1 MARKADPSL
10 EEHILNAALV
20 LVDKEGISGLSMR
33 SVAKISG
40 TSTPTLYSRFK
51 DHDDLTWAVV
61 NRIQQE
67 LLALV
72 SSCCSVQE
80 IFRIYLGYISNHP
93 RRYELLTTIRI
104 PAWEEDRPRPVY
116 EMVRERL
123 QQQLGGTG
131 EKVEPLA
138 MAIFALIH
146 GTATLNIAVGLKT
159 RTALAL
165 NRASLAAIDRLV
177 KSFPRK

>member
-1 MARKADPSL
+1 MARKADPGL

-33 SVAKISG
+33 SVAKMSG
-40 TSTPTLYSRFK
+40 TTTPTLYSRFQ
-51 DHDDLTWAVV
+51 DHDDLAWAVV
-61 NRIQQE
+61 NRIQRE
-67 LLALV
+67 ILALV
-72 SSCCSVQE
+72 SSSGSIEE
-80 IFRIYLGYISNHP
+80 IFRVFLRYISNHP
-93 RRYELLTTIRI
+93 RRYELLMTVRI
-104 PAWEEDRPRPVY
+104 PAWEENRPRPVY

-123 QQQLGGTG
+123 QQQLGGTR

-159 RTALAL
+159 RTAFAL

-177 KSFPRK
+177 NSFPRK

>member
-20 LVDKEGISGLSMR
+20 LVDKEGMSGLSMR
-33 SVAKISG
+33 SVAKVSG
-40 TSTPTLYSRFK
+40 TTTPTLYSRFK
-51 DHDDLTWAVV
+51 DCDDLRWAVI
-61 NRIQQE
+61 NRIQKE
-67 LLALV
+67 ILALV
-72 SSCCSVQE
+72 SPCSSIQE
-80 IFRIYLGYISNHP
+80 IFRVYLGYISHHP
-93 RRYELLTTIRI
+93 RRYELLMTIRI

-123 QQQLGGTG
+123 QQQLDVTR

-159 RTALAL
+159 RTSLAL
-165 NRASLAAIDRLV
+165 NRASLTAIDRLV
-177 KSFPRK
+177 TNFPRR